1 MDCETPD
8 LPEPET
14 LEQPSSMVVE
24 PGSNQDGQTALGETS
39 SLVDKQNTKNESP
52 GLEPC
57 PTVDDNGVIPPNS
70 ESEPLKASI
79 LDMDAKSDSISQK
92 EESEITD
99 SIAGQDSCVA
109 KEPIDEAMPPTE
121 SVGE

>member
-24 PGSNQDGQTALGETS
+24 PGSNQDGQAALGETT
-39 SLVDKQNTKNESP
+39 SLVDKLNTNDESP

-57 PTVDDNGVIPPNS
+57 PKTDDSGITPPNA
-70 ESEPLKASI
+70 ENKPLKASI
-79 LDMDAKSDSISQK
+79 FVIDAKTDSISQK
-92 EESEITD
+92 EESEIAD
-99 SIAGQDSCVA
+99 SIAGQDSSVT